1 MIVKNLVEDF
11 GFEILAGKE
20 GLENEVKGAYSCDL
34 LSWVM
39 SHTNDADAWITVQTH
54 VNIIAVASL
63 LNLACIIIPENIE
76 VDEDTIAK
84 ADVEGI
90 PVLRTDLDVYKIF
103 IKFYEAGIR

>member
-1 MIVKNLVEDF
+1 MIVKDLVDKF
-11 GFEILAGKE
+11 GFELLAGDE

-39 SHTNDADAWITVQTH
+39 SHTKDADAWITVQTH

-63 LNLACIIIPENIE
+63 LNLSCIIIPESIE
-76 VDEDTIAK
+76 VDEDTIVKAK
-84 ADVEGI
+84 AEGI
-90 PVLRTDLDVYKIF
+90 PLLRTDLDSYKIF